1 MGSVFPEQEWHDGLR
16 YQLATMSYAAG
27 LAHYH
32 RLPAIREPFK
42 TLFARLIKK
51 MMHRDVWGYWYLT
64 SQGSVAC
71 NPDLKELRK
80 PWADPVVRENIM
92 VRGWLGGRVGA
103 DEGSS
108 SIRDICC

>member
-1 MGSVFPEQEWHDGLR
+1 
-16 YQLATMSYAAG
+16 MSYAAG

-42 TLFARLIKK
+42 TLFVRLIKK